1 MNFNIET
8 EKRGF
13 FPFRFKSK
21 QEEGLKEAEELKEE
35 LHKIKKELDL
45 AYNNFEYATEKELI
59 DSCIYKMMA
68 LHIKYKYFLDKVK
81 ELDASFAKEWEQ
93 TS

>member
-1 MNFNIET
+1 VNYGIET
-8 EKRGF
+8 EKKGF
-13 FPFRFKSK
+13 FPFRLRSK
-21 QEEGLKEAEELKEE
+21 QSDVVREEEELKQE
-35 LHKIKKELDL
+35 LIKIKKELDL

-68 LHIKYKYFLDKVK
+68 LQIKYKYFLDK
-81 ELDASFAKEWEQ
+81 AKEKENSIEKGLEQ